1 MPAKKLKQGRIVWVK
16 LGPRGGYKERPAVI
30 LTRDCDLDPVQPF
43 HVAVGSS
50 QISSPL
56 APNEVL
62 LPAGVKSRHPLTK
75 LKRPT
80 VIVCDW
86 IAEVRYSDVLQ
97 WGGEAPPTVLLEI
110 LSKPPGP

>member
-1 MPAKKLKQGRIVWVK
+1 MPAQKLKQGRIVWLK

-30 LTRDCDLDPVQPF
+30 LTSDSDLDPAEPF

-50 QISSPL
+50 RISSPL

-62 LPAGVKSRHPLTK
+62 LPTGSKSRHPLTK
-75 LKRPT
+75 LKQPT

-86 IAEVRYSDVLQ
+86 IEEVRSSDVLQ
-97 WGGEAPPTVLLEI
+97 WGGEAPPTALLEI
-110 LSKPPGP
+110 LSKLPGP

>member
-1 MPAKKLKQGRIVWVK
+1 MPAQKLKQGRIIWLK
-16 LGPRGGYKERPAVI
+16 LGPRGGYEERPAVI
-30 LTRDCDLDPVQPF
+30 LTSDAELDPAAPF

-62 LPAGVKSRHPLTK
+62 LPAGNKAKHPLTK

-86 IAEVRYSDVLQ
+86 IEEISYSNVLQ
-97 WGGEAPPTVLLEI
+97 WGGETPPTVLLEI
-110 LSKPPGP
+110 LSKLPKP